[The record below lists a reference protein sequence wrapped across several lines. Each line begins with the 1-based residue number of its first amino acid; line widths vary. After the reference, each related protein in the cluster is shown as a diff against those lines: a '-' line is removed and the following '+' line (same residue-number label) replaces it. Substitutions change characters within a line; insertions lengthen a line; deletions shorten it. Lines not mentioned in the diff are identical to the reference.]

1 MKAAS
6 VLTGQRVNPWVK
18 GITAHA
24 KLDSRACSARQILM
38 TVQAA
43 HASLG
48 EHARMKSMIFPV
60 CVKGT
65 LQASAVRN
73 I

>member
-1 MKAAS
+1 
-6 VLTGQRVNPWVK
+6 
-18 GITAHA
+18 
-24 KLDSRACSARQILM
+24 M

-48 EHARMKSMIFPV
+48 EHARMKSMTFPV